1 MASFVAI
8 VLVCLKPVSPEAC
21 DEKTAVDYMS
31 TTVSSELH
39 CTMGWQEAIAGT
51 TLRQGIGETTYLK
64 TICRPVRARA
74 QATTVD

>member
-31 TTVSSELH
+31 TTVSSELR
-39 CTMGWQEAIAGT
+39 CTMGWQEVIAST
-51 TLRQGIGETTYLK
+51 ALREGIGTTTYLK
-64 TICRPVRARA
+64 TICRPVRERPPG
-74 QATTVD
+74 TVVD